1 MKSILEIKQ
10 LRLKLAIGFSD
21 EERAK
26 LQDVE
31 FNITINFSDLP
42 KACNSDQIN
51 NTLCYDQLTQEI
63 KKFCVNNK
71 FHLIEHL
78 SHSLHQHIKD
88 NYLDLKDNL
97 ILQVCK
103 FAPVKEIEGQCCFTI
118 NG

>member
-1 MKSILEIKQ
+1 MISTLEIKQ
-10 LRLKLAIGFSD
+10 LRLKITIGVSD

-42 KACNSDQIN
+42 KACSSDQIN

-63 KKFCVNNK
+63 KKFCVNNN

-78 SHSLHQHIKD
+78 SHSLHKYIKS
-88 NYLDLKDNL
+88 NYLDLKDKL
-97 ILQVCK
+97 SLQVCK
-103 FAPVKEIEGQCCFTI
+103 SAPVKETEGKCCFTI
-118 NG
+118 KG